1 MRYAFIK
8 EHIEEH
14 PVRLM
19 CQVLGVH
26 PSGFYAWCANP
37 LSTRSKDNQAITG
50 QIKQCWLES
59 GAVYGYRK
67 IHDDLR
73 HLGIVCGQQRVRRLM
88 KTEGLRSQAGYR
100 RRPNGRAGEPAAA
113 AANVLDRKFEVATPN
128 DSWVVDITYIKTY
141 EGWLYLAVVI
151 DLFSRAVIG
160 WSMQRRIDRELV
172 ISALL
177 MAIWRRQP
185 ESKVLLH
192 SDQGCQFTSH
202 DWQDFLEAN
211 NFTVSM
217 SRRGNCYDN
226 AVVES
231 FFQLLK
237 RERIKRRVYAT
248 REEARADIFDYI
260 EMFYNPVRRHGH
272 NHGLSPV
279 QFEKQFSVRQVSV

>member
-1 MRYAFIK
+1 MQ
-8 EHIEEH
+8 EH

-26 PSGFYAWCANP
+26 HSGFYAWCTTP
-37 LSTRSKDNQAITG
+37 LSARSKENDAITG
-50 QIKQCWLES
+50 RIKQCWLES

-73 HLGIVCGQQRVRRLM
+73 SLGITCGQQRVRRLM
-88 KTEGLRSQAGYR
+88 KAEGLRSQVGYR
-100 RRPNGRAGEPAAA
+100 RRPNSKAGEPAAA
-113 AANVLDRKFEVATPN
+113 APNVLGRRFEVATPN
-128 DSWVVDITYIKTY
+128 ESWVVDITYIKTF

-160 WSMQRRIDRELV
+160 WSMQSRIDRELV

-185 ESKVLLH
+185 EGKVLLH

-211 NFTVSM
+211 NFTASM
-217 SRRGNCYDN
+217 SQRGNCYDN

-237 RERIKRRVYAT
+237 RERVKRRVSAT
-248 REEARADIFDYI
+248 REDAKADIFDYI

-272 NHGLSPV
+272 NNGLSPV
-279 QFEKQFSVRQVSV
+279 QFEKQFSVRQVRV

>member
-1 MRYAFIK
+1 MSA
-8 EHIEEH
+8 
-14 PVRLM
+14 
-19 CQVLGVH
+19 
-26 PSGFYAWCANP
+26 
-37 LSTRSKDNQAITG
+37 RSKENQAITS

-100 RRPNGRAGEPAAA
+100 RRPNSKAGEPAAA
-113 AANVLDRKFEVATPN
+113 APNVLDRRFEVAVPN
-128 DSWVVDITYIKTY
+128 DSWVVDITYIKTF

-160 WSMQRRIDRELV
+160 WSMQSRIDRELV

-185 ESKVLLH
+185 KGKVLLH
-192 SDQGCQFTSH
+192 SDQGSQFTSD
-202 DWQDFLEAN
+202 DWQNFLEEN

-248 REEARADIFDYI
+248 REDARADIFDYI

-272 NHGLSPV
+272 NNGLSPV
-279 QFEKQFSVRQVSV
+279 QFEKQFSVRQVRV

>member
-1 MRYAFIK
+1 MQ
-8 EHIEEH
+8 EH

-26 PSGFYAWCANP
+26 HSGFYAWCTTP
-37 LSTRSKDNQAITG
+37 LSARSKENDAITG
-50 QIKQCWLES
+50 RIKQCWLES

-73 HLGIVCGQQRVRRLM
+73 SLGITCGQQRVRRLM
-88 KTEGLRSQAGYR
+88 KAEGLRSQVGYR
-100 RRPNGRAGEPAAA
+100 RRPNSKAGEPAAA
-113 AANVLDRKFEVATPN
+113 APNVLGRRFEVATPN
-128 DSWVVDITYIKTY
+128 ESWVVDITYIKTF

-160 WSMQRRIDRELV
+160 WSMQSRIDRELV

-185 ESKVLLH
+185 EGKVLLH

-211 NFTVSM
+211 NFTASM

-237 RERIKRRVYAT
+237 RERVKRRVSAT
-248 REEARADIFDYI
+248 REDAKADIFDYI

-272 NHGLSPV
+272 NNGLSPV
-279 QFEKQFSVRQVSV
+279 QFEKQFSVRQVRV

>member
-1 MRYAFIK
+1 
-8 EHIEEH
+8 
-14 PVRLM
+14 M
-19 CQVLGVH
+19 CQVLDVH
-26 PSGFYAWCANP
+26 PSGFYAWCTHP
-37 LSTRSKDNQAITG
+37 LSARSKENRAITG
-50 QIKQCWLES
+50 KIKQCWLES
-59 GAVYGYRK
+59 GTVYGYRK

-73 HLGIVCGQQRVRRLM
+73 SLGITCGQQRVRRLM

-100 RRPNGRAGEPAAA
+100 RRPNSRPGEAAA
-113 AANVLDRKFEVATPN
+113 AAPNVLDRKFEVVTPN
-128 DSWVVDITYIKTY
+128 DSWVVDITYIKTF

-160 WSMQRRIDRELV
+160 WSMQSRIDRELV

-185 ESKVLLH
+185 EGKVLLH

-202 DWQDFLEAN
+202 DWQDFLAAN

-237 RERIKRRVYAT
+237 RERIKRRVYIT
-248 REEARADIFDYI
+248 REDARADIFDYV
-260 EMFYNPVRRHGH
+260 EMFYNPIRRHGY
-272 NHGLSPV
+272 NNGLSPV
-279 QFEKQFSVRQVSV
+279 QFEKQFSVRQIRV

>member
-1 MRYAFIK
+1 
-8 EHIEEH
+8 
-14 PVRLM
+14 V
-19 CQVLGVH
+19 
-26 PSGFYAWCANP
+26 
-37 LSTRSKDNQAITG
+37 G
-50 QIKQCWLES
+50 QYS
-59 GAVYGYRK
+59 
-67 IHDDLR
+67 
-73 HLGIVCGQQRVRRLM
+73 LGIMCGQQRVRRLM
-88 KTEGLRSQAGYR
+88 KAEGLRSQVGYR
-100 RRPNGRAGEPAAA
+100 RRPNSKAGEPAAA
-113 AANVLDRKFEVATPN
+113 APNVLGRRFEVATPN
-128 DSWVVDITYIKTY
+128 ESWVVDITYIKTF

-160 WSMQRRIDRELV
+160 WSMQSRIDRELV

-185 ESKVLLH
+185 EGKVLLH

-211 NFTVSM
+211 NFTASM

-248 REEARADIFDYI
+248 REDARADIFDYI

-272 NHGLSPV
+272 NNGLSPV
-279 QFEKQFSVRQVSV
+279 QFEKQFSVRQVRV

>member
-19 CQVLGVH
+19 CQALGVH

-113 AANVLDRKFEVATPN
+113 AANVLDRKFEVVTPN

>member
-1 MRYAFIK
+1 
-8 EHIEEH
+8 
-14 PVRLM
+14 M
-19 CQVLGVH
+19 CQVLDVH

-37 LSTRSKDNQAITG
+37 LSVRSKESQAITS

-73 HLGIVCGQQRVRRLM
+73 SLGITCGQQRIRRLM
-88 KTEGLRSQAGYR
+88 KAEGLRSQVGYR
-100 RRPNGRAGEPAAA
+100 RRPNSKAGEPAAA
-113 AANVLDRKFEVATPN
+113 APNVLDRQFEVATPN
-128 DSWVVDITYIKTY
+128 DSWVVDITYVKTF

-160 WSMQRRIDRELV
+160 WSMQSRIDRELV

-185 ESKVLLH
+185 EGKVLLH

-248 REEARADIFDYI
+248 REDARADIFDYI
-260 EMFYNPVRRHGH
+260 EMFYNPIRRHGH
-272 NHGLSPV
+272 NNGLSPV
-279 QFEKQFSVRQVSV
+279 QFEKQFSVRQVRV

>member
-1 MRYAFIK
+1 VRYAFIK
-8 EHIEEH
+8 DHMQEHS
-14 PVRLM
+14 VRLM
-19 CQVLGVH
+19 CKMLDVH

-37 LSTRSKDNQAITG
+37 LSARSKENQAITS

-73 HLGIVCGQQRVRRLM
+73 HLGIACGQQRVWRLM
-88 KTEGLRSQAGYR
+88 KAQGLRSQAGYR
-100 RRPNGRAGEPAAA
+100 RRPNSKPGEASAAA
-113 AANVLDRKFEVATPN
+113 PNVLDRKFEVATPN
-128 DSWVVDITYIKTY
+128 DSWVVDITYIKTH
-141 EGWLYLAVVI
+141 EGWLYLATVL

-160 WSMQRRIDRELV
+160 WSMQSRIDRELV

-185 ESKVLLH
+185 KGKVLLH
-192 SDQGCQFTSH
+192 SDQGCQFTSS

-211 NFTVSM
+211 NFTISM

-237 RERIKRRVYAT
+237 RERVKRKIYAT
-248 REEARADIFDYI
+248 REEARTDIFDYI
-260 EMFYNPVRRHGH
+260 EMFYNSVRRHGH
-272 NHGLSPV
+272 NNGLSPA
-279 QFEKQFSVRQVSV
+279 QFEKRFSVRQVGV

>member
-1 MRYAFIK
+1 MST
-8 EHIEEH
+8 
-14 PVRLM
+14 PVGFMPGLPIP
-19 CQVLGVH
+19 CLPEAKKTK
-26 PSGFYAWCANP
+26 PSLAM
-37 LSTRSKDNQAITG
+37 
-50 QIKQCWLES
+50 IKQCWLES

-100 RRPNGRAGEPAAA
+100 RRPNSKAGEPAAA
-113 AANVLDRKFEVATPN
+113 APNVLDRRFEVAVPN
-128 DSWVVDITYIKTY
+128 DSWVVDIPYIKTF

-160 WSMQRRIDRELV
+160 WSMQSRIDRELV

-185 ESKVLLH
+185 TGKVLLH
-192 SDQGCQFTSH
+192 SDQGSQFTSD
-202 DWQDFLEAN
+202 DWQRFLEEN

-248 REEARADIFDYI
+248 REDARADIFDYI
-260 EMFYNPVRRHGH
+260 EMFYNPIRRHGH
-272 NHGLSPV
+272 NNGLSPV
-279 QFEKQFSVRQVSV
+279 QFEKQFSVRQVRV

>member
-1 MRYAFIK
+1 
-8 EHIEEH
+8 
-14 PVRLM
+14 M
-19 CQVLGVH
+19 CQVLDVH

-37 LSTRSKDNQAITG
+37 LSVRSKESQAITS

-73 HLGIVCGQQRVRRLM
+73 SLGITCGQQRVRRLM
-88 KTEGLRSQAGYR
+88 KAEGLRSQVGYR
-100 RRPNGRAGEPAAA
+100 RRPNSKAGEPAAA
-113 AANVLDRKFEVATPN
+113 APNVLDRQFEVATPN
-128 DSWVVDITYIKTY
+128 DSWVVDITYVKTF

-160 WSMQRRIDRELV
+160 WSMQSRIDRELV

-185 ESKVLLH
+185 EGKVLLH

-248 REEARADIFDYI
+248 REDARADIFDYI

-272 NHGLSPV
+272 NNGLDLSGFLEPI
-279 QFEKQFSVRQVSV
+279 SSRNSGSGC

>member
-1 MRYAFIK
+1 
-8 EHIEEH
+8 
-14 PVRLM
+14 M
-19 CQVLGVH
+19 CQVLDVH

-37 LSTRSKDNQAITG
+37 LSARSKENQAVTS

-59 GAVYGYRK
+59 GTVYGYRK

-73 HLGIVCGQQRVRRLM
+73 SLGIMCGQQRVRRLM
-88 KTEGLRSQAGYR
+88 KAQGLRSQAEYR
-100 RRPNGRAGEPAAA
+100 RRPNSKPGEAAA
-113 AANVLDRKFEVATPN
+113 AAPNVLDRQFEVATPN
-128 DSWVVDITYIKTY
+128 DSWVVDITYVKTF

-160 WSMQRRIDRELV
+160 WSMQSRIDRELV

-185 ESKVLLH
+185 EGKVLLH

-248 REEARADIFDYI
+248 REDARADIFDYI
-260 EMFYNPVRRHGH
+260 EMFYNPIRRHGH
-272 NHGLSPV
+272 NNGLSPV
-279 QFEKQFSVRQVSV
+279 KFEKQFSVRQIRV

>member
-1 MRYAFIK
+1 MQ
-8 EHIEEH
+8 EH

-19 CQVLGVH
+19 CRVLGVH
-26 PSGFYAWCANP
+26 PSGFYAWCTTP
-37 LSTRSKDNQAITG
+37 LSARNKENDAITG
-50 QIKQCWLES
+50 RIKQCWLES

-73 HLGIVCGQQRVRRLM
+73 HLGIACGQQRVRRLM
-88 KTEGLRSQAGYR
+88 KAQGLRSQTGYR
-100 RRPNGRAGEPAAA
+100 RRPNSKPGEAAA
-113 AANVLDRKFEVATPN
+113 AAPNVLDRKFEVATPN
-128 DSWVVDITYIKTY
+128 DSWVVDITYIKTH
-141 EGWLYLAVVI
+141 EGWLYLAAVL

-160 WSMQRRIDRELV
+160 WSMQSRIDRELV

-185 ESKVLLH
+185 KGKVLLH
-192 SDQGCQFTSH
+192 SDQGCQFTSS
-202 DWQDFLEAN
+202 DWQDFLEVN
-211 NFTVSM
+211 NFTISM

-237 RERIKRRVYAT
+237 RERIKRRIYAS
-248 REEARADIFDYI
+248 REEARADVFDYI

-272 NHGLSPV
+272 NNGLSPV
-279 QFEKQFSVRQVSV
+279 QFEKKFSERPVRV